1 MTGFQSPH
9 DPLGSSDQ
17 RQKEAAQDKK
27 LLSPLKRMLLEGLL
41 VITIAFP
48 LAMGLHT
55 FVTQVYAISG
65 HSMEP
70 TLHDGERVVV
80 DKIRPALGELQR
92 GDLVIFVSPED
103 PSKNLIKRII
113 AIAGDE
119 VELTGDK
126 VFINGE
132 PLEENYIH
140 RTLFPD
146 RPGEVT
152 VVKPDHFFLLGDNR
166 PQSRDSRQFG
176 VIPVQLMRGKV
187 VLRLWPL
194 DEFTIF

>member
-9 DPLGSSDQ
+9 DPLDSLDDSNVESNS
-17 RQKEAAQDKK
+17 QKRRF
-27 LLSPLKRMLLEGLL
+27 SPLKRLLIEGLL
-41 VITIAFP
+41 VIAIAFP
-48 LAMGLHT
+48 LALGLHT
-55 FVTQVYAISG
+55 FVTQVYAVSG

-113 AIAGDE
+113 AIAGDK
-119 VELTGDK
+119 VELIGDQ
-126 VFINGE
+126 VFINGV
-132 PLEENYIH
+132 PLQEDYIH

-152 VVKPDHFFLLGDNR
+152 VVKPGHLFMLGDNR

-176 VIPVQLMRGKV
+176 IIPVESIRGKV
-187 VLRLWPL
+187 LMRLWPL

>member
-1 MTGFQSPH
+1 MSGFQSPH
-9 DPLGSSDQ
+9 DPLSALDQQIEDASS
-17 RQKEAAQDKK
+17 KK
-27 LLSPLKRMLLEGLL
+27 NRLSPVKRLLLEGLL

-48 LAMGLHT
+48 LAIGLHT

-80 DKIRPALGELQR
+80 DKIRPAIGELQR

-113 AIAGDE
+113 AIEGDE
-119 VELTGDK
+119 VELVGDK

-132 PLEENYIH
+132 PIEENYIH

-152 VVKPDHFFLLGDNR
+152 IVKPDHFFMLGDNR

-176 VIPVQLMRGKV
+176 LIPGQLIRGRV

-194 DEFTIF
+194 DEFTVF

>member
-1 MTGFQSPH
+1 
-9 DPLGSSDQ
+9 
-17 RQKEAAQDKK
+17 
-27 LLSPLKRMLLEGLL
+27 MLIEGLL
-41 VITIAFP
+41 VLAIAFP
-48 LAMGLHT
+48 LALGLHT
-55 FVTQVYAISG
+55 FVTQVYAVSG

-119 VELTGDK
+119 VELIGDQ
-126 VFINGE
+126 VLINGV
-132 PLEENYIH
+132 PLQEDYIH

-152 VVKPDHFFLLGDNR
+152 VVKPGHLFMLGDNR

-176 VIPVQLMRGKV
+176 IIPIESIRGKV
-187 VLRLWPL
+187 LMRLWPL

>member
-1 MTGFQSPH
+1 MTGFQSPL
-9 DPLGSSDQ
+9 DSLSRLEKPAPPKKKPFSAPKRLAL
-17 RQKEAAQDKK
+17 EA
-27 LLSPLKRMLLEGLL
+27 LL
-41 VITIAFP
+41 VISIAFP

-80 DKIRPALGELQR
+80 DKIQPALRELER
-92 GDLVIFVSPED
+92 GDLVIFESPED
-103 PSKNLIKRII
+103 PAKNLIKRII
-113 AIAGDE
+113 AIEGDR
-119 VELTGDK
+119 VELIGDQ
-126 VFINGE
+126 VLLNGVPQSE
-132 PLEENYIH
+132 DYIH

-152 VVKPDHFFLLGDNR
+152 VVKPGHFFMLGDNR

-176 VIPVQLMRGKV
+176 IIPARLIRGKV
-187 VLRLWPL
+187 LMRLWPI